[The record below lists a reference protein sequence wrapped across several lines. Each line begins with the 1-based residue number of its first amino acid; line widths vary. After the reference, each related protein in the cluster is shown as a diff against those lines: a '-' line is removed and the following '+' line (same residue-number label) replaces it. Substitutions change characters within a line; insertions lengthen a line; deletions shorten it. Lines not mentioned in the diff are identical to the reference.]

1 MVTPQ
6 LSAAYQTAVGVPITH
21 SWGMTEVSP
30 VGAIGGLRSRHDGLD
45 DDAREHVASAQG
57 QPVPL
62 VNLRIADVDTG
73 EPLPHDGRSVGEVQ
87 VAGPWVAAGY
97 LGDDEAAG
105 FTPDGWLRTGDLAT
119 IDDHGYLRL
128 VDRIK
133 DLIKSGGEWI
143 SSVELEAA
151 IATHPDVEQVAVVAR
166 EHPRWVERPVAFVVL
181 RPDAV
186 DQLREHLSR
195 RVASWWMP
203 DDFIVLD
210 AIPLTG
216 TGKLSKQ
223 TLRDSLR

>member
-1 MVTPQ
+1 
-6 LSAAYQTAVGVPITH
+6 
-21 SWGMTEVSP
+21 
-30 VGAIGGLRSRHDGLD
+30 
-45 DDAREHVASAQG
+45 
-57 QPVPL
+57 
-62 VNLRIADVDTG
+62 
-73 EPLPHDGRSVGEVQ
+73 DGRSVGELQ
-87 VAGPWVAAGY
+87 VAGPWVAGGYVAGE
-97 LGDDEAAG
+97 GADS
-105 FTPDGWLRTGDLAT
+105 FTADGWLRTGDLAT
-119 IDDHGYLRL
+119 VDAEGYLRL

-181 RPDAV
+181 RADSDTKA

-195 RVASWWMP
+195 RIASWWMP
-203 DDFIVLD
+203 DDFILLD

-223 TLRDSLR
+223 TLRESLRPA